1 MNKIYISENTLMAI
15 EEFRKVLAAYV
26 FLQQTSREGRWFGE
40 RRSIPNCCE
49 T

>member
-1 MNKIYISENTLMAI
+1 MATT
-15 EEFRKVLAAYV
+15 EFTEVLAAYV
-26 FLQQTSREGRWFGE
+26 FLKQISREGCWFGE

>member
-1 MNKIYISENTLMAI
+1 MNKISISDNALMAI
-15 EEFRKVLAAYV
+15 AEFTKALAAYV
-26 FLQQTSREGRWFGE
+26 FLKQTSREGGWFGE